1 MQNGKEW
8 TKNRFLCSMIVFVL
22 LLFLSFLLILGSK
35 LIGELHFENGGT
47 ITLAMAPLVLMSLLL
62 GPVYGTLGGLLFG
75 LFDLFVDQ
83 AFSIHWLSML
93 LDYFLAFGLVGVAS
107 VFSRS
112 YFHKRPFSLLA
123 ATELFGA
130 LRYLCHFFSGIFL
143 DFGGDNTS
151 SLTPLD
157 KITVSKVSYS
167 AIYNMSYILPSFL
180 MTSLVLIILCKPL
193 FLLNRTTFI
202 KTIAGKKMSDD
213 GWKDDNDP
221 SESFDLSLLN
231 MNITIS
237 FFACLFYIPRF
248 MMDFRKGLGFSV
260 LTILLLASA
269 AVVCVSLYAF
279 MEDIINK
286 TPYLDKKTLRYKLF
300 HYNYRYDA
308 FILFSSVVPLLLTV
322 GDFVLFSTFKA

>member
-8 TKNRFLCSMIVFVL
+8 TKNRFLCSLIVFVV
-22 LLFLSFLLILGSK
+22 LLFLSFIMILASK

-47 ITLAMAPLVLMSLLL
+47 ITLAMAPLVLMSLIL
-62 GPVYGTLGGLLFG
+62 GPIYGVLGGVLFG

-83 AFSIHWLSML
+83 AFSIHWLSIL
-93 LDYFLAFGLVGVAS
+93 LDYVIAFGMVGAS
-107 VFSRS
+107 SLFSKS
-112 YFHKRPFSLLA
+112 YFQKRPFSLLA
-123 ATELFGA
+123 GTELFGA
-130 LRYLCHFFSGIFL
+130 LRFLCHFFSGIFL
-143 DFGGDNTS
+143 DFNSDNTS
-151 SLTPLD
+151 SLAPLNT
-157 KITVSKVSYS
+157 ITLSKVSYS

-180 MTSLVLIILCKPL
+180 MTSLILIILCKPL

-202 KTIAGKKMSDD
+202 KTIAGKKRVDD
-213 GWKDDNDP
+213 DWKDNIDP

-260 LTILLLASA
+260 LTILLLAAA

-279 MEDIINK
+279 MEDIISKNA
-286 TPYLDKKTLRYKLF
+286 YRDKKTLRYKLF
-300 HYNYRYDA
+300 RYNYRYDA
-308 FILFSSVVPLLLTV
+308 FILFSSIVPLLLTI
-322 GDFVLFSTFKA
+322 GDFVLFSIFKS